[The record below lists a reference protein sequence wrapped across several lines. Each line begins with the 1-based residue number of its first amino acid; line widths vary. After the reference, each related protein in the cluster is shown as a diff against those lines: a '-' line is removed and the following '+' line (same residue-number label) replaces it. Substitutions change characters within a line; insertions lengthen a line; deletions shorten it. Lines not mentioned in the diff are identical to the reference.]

1 MKVAVGKE
9 ESRIKEEIGDKDCK
23 VVSCLDLGVNFR
35 QRVKNAAKRILG
47 RAFTAQVENI
57 QNNKKLSRDNF
68 SKSFALYYKFI
79 FFY

>member
-35 QRVKNAAKRILG
+35 QRVKNAAKRNFGESIYCS
-47 RAFTAQVENI
+47 
-57 QNNKKLSRDNF
+57 SRKY
-68 SKSFALYYKFI
+68 SE
-79 FFY
+79 